1 MYKYTMQSL
10 KKRNEEIDRKIPT
23 MEESIKT
30 YSQMAENYKNELDS
44 LIEERFQNN
53 KVIEILE
60 KGGGMN
66 ETLA

>member
-10 KKRNEEIDRKIPT
+10 KKRNEEIDHKIPT
-23 MEESIKT
+23 IEESIKT

-53 KVIEILE
+53 KVIEMLE
-60 KGGGMN
+60 KEN
-66 ETLA
+66 D